1 MPSGLV
7 AQLVE
12 QSPEKACVAGSIPAQ
27 TTIFYLQF
35 HSHVD
40 NQPLIEMIKK
50 YILICYIILLASCA
64 KSQNMKNPD
73 NICKDCGSFDLAKL
87 SFNENVAILI
97 SKTEVWKTA
106 IVNANNEE
114 KEIENLLKSDTI
126 ILYKYHFSNQQNKIL
141 DFHNFHF

>member
-35 HSHVD
+35 HSQID

-50 YILICYIILLASCA
+50 YISTHIHHPHAEHA
-64 KSQNMKNPD
+64 
-73 NICKDCGSFDLAKL
+73 L
-87 SFNENVAILI
+87 S
-97 SKTEVWKTA
+97 
-106 IVNANNEE
+106 
-114 KEIENLLKSDTI
+114 
-126 ILYKYHFSNQQNKIL
+126 Y
-141 DFHNFHF
+141 

>member
-35 HSHVD
+35 YTWID

-50 YILICYIILLASCA
+50 YILTHRHHPHAEHT
-64 KSQNMKNPD
+64 
-73 NICKDCGSFDLAKL
+73 L
-87 SFNENVAILI
+87 S
-97 SKTEVWKTA
+97 
-106 IVNANNEE
+106 
-114 KEIENLLKSDTI
+114 
-126 ILYKYHFSNQQNKIL
+126 Y
-141 DFHNFHF
+141 